1 MNVRDLI
8 VVLRGKERKDVKLTY
23 LEIKSHEIEPSQ
35 DYVNNIRCKMC
46 GLVHLSI
53 SSKCIHS
60 IKRSFWQS
68 ELLFI
73 PVPSIHQVNINM

>member
-8 VVLRGKERKDVKLTY
+8 AVLRAKERKDVKLTY

-53 SSKCIHS
+53 SIFEMYSFDIKKFLAVGIIIYSSPVHPSSKY
-60 IKRSFWQS
+60 K
-68 ELLFI
+68 
-73 PVPSIHQVNINM
+73 